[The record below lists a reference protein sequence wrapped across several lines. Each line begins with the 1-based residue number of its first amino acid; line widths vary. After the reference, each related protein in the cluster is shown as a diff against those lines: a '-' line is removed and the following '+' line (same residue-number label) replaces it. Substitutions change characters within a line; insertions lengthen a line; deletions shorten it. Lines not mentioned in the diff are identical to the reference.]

1 MMTYLMEGV
10 IQRGTAASVRS
21 RGFSLP
27 AAGKTGTSRDG
38 WFAGYTKDYIVIVW
52 VGFDDNSDLNI
63 EGAKSALPI
72 WTEFMKKAQALY
84 PPRDIDAMSFDPP
97 EGIVQVNVERDTN
110 ELPIKGCTADYVEAY
125 LDGTI
130 SPPVHCRPQE
140 DAVSGFIGKVGG
152 FFGRL
157 FGRDSKDS
165 KDSTVTEQSKARA
178 EPSTSSH

>member
-1 MMTYLMEGV
+1 M
-10 IQRGTAASVRS
+10 
-21 RGFSLP
+21 
-27 AAGKTGTSRDG
+27 
-38 WFAGYTKDYIVIVW
+38 IVW

-72 WTEFMKKAQALY
+72 WTEFMKKAQVLY

-110 ELPIKGCTADYVEAY
+110 EPAIKGCTLDYIEAY

-130 SPPVHCRPQE
+130 SSPVHCRPQE

-157 FGRDSKDS
+157 FGKDSKDSPDSKDS
-165 KDSTVTEQSKARA
+165 KDSTVTEQSKTRA